1 VHLNDPETHPM
12 GSVLAEHENLDF
24 LGKEIDE
31 ELVKQIARCQIDPDT
46 LQSYEE
52 MLLGRKKV
60 EPTKVVFKKN
70 TANKKGVAMTPS
82 NQRLT
87 KFFGVKKPVEH
98 SQDYELGD
106 HDEIDDDKSTVEKD
120 TVKSLTNFAFKKQ
133 GSQ

>member
-1 VHLNDPETHPM
+1 
-12 GSVLAEHENLDF
+12 
-24 LGKEIDE
+24 
-31 ELVKQIARCQIDPDT
+31 
-46 LQSYEE
+46 

-70 TANKKGVAMTPS
+70 TSSKKGVALAPS

-98 SQDYELGD
+98 SQDYEFGD
-106 HDEIDDDKSTVEKD
+106 HDDIDDDKSTVEKD

-133 GSQ
+133 GSQQHHNPSDETTEVKVMITQAQQVEETKHEK